1 MEVCPPFSDSAL
13 GLQGP
18 ASVFE
23 ALETLVHLS
32 RAQFPCRAAESEA
45 RRGRGTLRSGFSGCH
60 QPPPYCLD
68 THVREAALSGVGVQ
82 TSGGDFTV
90 RQQCLRP
97 ASTSQR
103 GARRVLLATG
113 LLVST
118 VHPVSALGD
127 YARKHQTS
135 NQRETPSDQPILAS
149 SACDFNSK
157 TDHSPTT
164 CLPVLL
170 TLCYQNAPLQCDST
184 GVGVFCFPL
193 WSRI

>member
-1 MEVCPPFSDSAL
+1 MEVCPPFSDIAL
-13 GLQGP
+13 GLRGP

-45 RRGRGTLRSGFSGCH
+45 RRGHGTLRSGFSGRH

-82 TSGGDFTV
+82 TSGGDFTFASSACV
-90 RQQCLRP
+90 R

-103 GARRVLLATG
+103 GGGGCCWRRACLSAQYILSQLWETMHA
-113 LLVST
+113 ST
-118 VHPVSALGD
+118 KLP
-127 YARKHQTS
+127 T
-135 NQRETPSDQPILAS
+135 RERRPPITPILAS

-157 TDHSPTT
+157 TNHSPTT

-170 TLCYQNAPLQCDST
+170 TLMLPEGSFT
-184 GVGVFCFPL
+184 T
-193 WSRI
+193 